1 VHGDGSGFFRSLL
14 GAGLDKSAP
23 TVDYL
28 AMSSNA
34 PIPHDQIDLDHIAL
48 AAEHAMDN
56 FDRYRGDL
64 GGAYVDGAID
74 PGFWWG
80 QLRFANGMKVEM
92 LEPVNVS
99 LNDFLRRFLDRSGP
113 GAHHVTFKVKDI
125 EPALAAASAG
135 GYEPINVNLT
145 NEFWKEAFLHPKQS
159 HGIVVQL
166 AQGLDEQ
173 DQRADQLPPA
183 RCAEPATLVRIVHF
197 VADLP
202 AAAGLFQG
210 VLSGELLEDGK
221 TELGRH
227 LDLGWRG
234 PGRIRLVEPA
244 DGAPKAWLG
253 ARTGRVH
260 HLEFACAEPASMPH
274 ATRIGDGLYEVLPEH
289 NQGVRLRLHC

>member
-1 VHGDGSGFFRSLL
+1 
-14 GAGLDKSAP
+14 
-23 TVDYL
+23 
-28 AMSSNA
+28 MSQAS
-34 PIPHDQIDLDHIAL
+34 PIPHDQIELDHIAL

-64 GGAYVDGAID
+64 GGAFVDGPTD

-80 QLRFANGMKVEM
+80 QLRFSNGMKVEM
-92 LEPVNVS
+92 LEPVNVE
-99 LNDFLRRFLDRSGP
+99 LNDFLRRFLDRNGP

-125 EPALAAASAG
+125 ESALAAASAG
-135 GYEPINVNLT
+135 GYEPINVNLS

-173 DQRADQLPPA
+173 DQRADQLPPT
-183 RCAEPATLVRIVHF
+183 RCAEPATLVRIVHL
-197 VADLP
+197 VADLD

-227 LDLGWRG
+227 LDFGWKG
-234 PGRIRLVEPA
+234 PGRIRLVFPA
-244 DGAPKAWLG
+244 DGAAKAWLG

-260 HLEFACAEPASMPH
+260 HLEFACREPAAVPR
-274 ATRIGDGLYEVLPEH
+274 ALRVEADAYEVRPEH
-289 NQGVRLRLHC
+289 NQGVRLRLHE